1 MSGHA
6 TERKSGFEVARG
18 AQKNRRKAFSFGLFE
33 TFLLAARRDLVTLG
47 LGLQAMMTTG
57 AVLVLEAW
65 KPLPVE
71 APGETFN
78 TVLLLLVAIAW
89 LASLSA
95 DRRS

>member
-6 TERKSGFEVARG
+6 TERRSGFEVARG
-18 AQKNRRKAFSFGLFE
+18 AQKNGRKAFSLGLFE
-33 TFLLAARRDLVTLG
+33 TFLLAARRDLVT

-71 APGETFN
+71 APGEMFN

-89 LASLSA
+89 LASLST